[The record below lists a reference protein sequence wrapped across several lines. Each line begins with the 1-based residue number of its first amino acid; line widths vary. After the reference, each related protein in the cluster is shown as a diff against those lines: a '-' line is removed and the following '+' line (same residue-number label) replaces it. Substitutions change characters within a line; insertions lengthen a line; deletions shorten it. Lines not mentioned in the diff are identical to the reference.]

1 MAQNSS
7 THFRA
12 RNTGIL
18 MTSQPHDQPS
28 LSVSRSEFWEEL
40 YRSGDTGWDL
50 GAPTPVFMSLKHL
63 LPPTGRMLV
72 LGSGMG
78 HDAIYFAKQGYRTVG
93 VDFAATAVARAR
105 QNAKRLGA
113 DVEFLQEDF
122 FTLPQRFREQ
132 FDIVL
137 EYVTFCAID
146 PARRAE
152 YCDVVHAV
160 LTRGG
165 LLVALFF
172 PIDGRPG
179 GPPFAVDVE
188 ELRSLFGKTFHLVHE
203 SRPTNSVKPR
213 QGKEVLMIWK
223 KQ

>member
-1 MAQNSS
+1 
-7 THFRA
+7 
-12 RNTGIL
+12 
-18 MTSQPHDQPS
+18 MTSQPHNQPS
-28 LSVSRSEFWEEL
+28 FPVNQSEFWEEL
-40 YRSGDTGWDL
+40 YRIGDTGWDL
-50 GAPTPVFMSLKHL
+50 GTPTPVFVGLNDY
-63 LPPTGRMLV
+63 LPPTGSMLV

-78 HDAIYFAKQGYRTVG
+78 HDAIYFAKRGYHTVG
-93 VDFAATAVARAR
+93 VDFAATAVTRAR
-105 QNAKRLGA
+105 QNARRLGA

-152 YCDVVHAV
+152 YCEVVHAV
-160 LTRGG
+160 LRRGG
-165 LLVALFF
+165 LFVALFF
-172 PIDGRPG
+172 PTDGRPD

-188 ELRSLFGKTFHLVHE
+188 EVRSLFGKAFHLVHE
-203 SRPTNSVKPR
+203 SRPANSVKPR
-213 QGKEVLMIWK
+213 QGKEVLMVWK